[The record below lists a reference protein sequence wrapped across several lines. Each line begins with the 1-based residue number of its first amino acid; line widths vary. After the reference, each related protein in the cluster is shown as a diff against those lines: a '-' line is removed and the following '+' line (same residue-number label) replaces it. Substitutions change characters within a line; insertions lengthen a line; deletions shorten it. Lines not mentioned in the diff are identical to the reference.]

1 MCQRCTSRVLYHRQ
15 QPLSSKR
22 IQTKITP
29 TTTWLPKEELADFKV
44 AIADAILTLTNS
56 NVAANARM
64 DKFET
69 ELHEIRDIL
78 QDLHA
83 SVRNL
88 IETNRRAI
96 RFTASEE

>member
-1 MCQRCTSRVLYHRQ
+1 M
-15 QPLSSKR
+15 
-22 IQTKITP
+22 
-29 TTTWLPKEELADFKV
+29 TTAEHTHNDLATKEELADFKV
-44 AIADAILTLTNS
+44 VIADAILTLTTS
-56 NVAANARM
+56 NVAANERM

-78 QDLHA
+78 QDLHE

-96 RFTASEE
+96 GFTPSDD

>member
-1 MCQRCTSRVLYHRQ
+1 MTNRDDNHVHDDLET
-15 QPLSSKR
+15 
-22 IQTKITP
+22 
-29 TTTWLPKEELADFKV
+29 KEELADFKV
-44 AIADAILTLTNS
+44 AIADAILALTNS

-64 DKFET
+64 GRFKT

-78 QDLHA
+78 QDLHG

-96 RFTASEE
+96 GFTSPEE

>member
-1 MCQRCTSRVLYHRQ
+1 MANIDNNHDHSDLAT
-15 QPLSSKR
+15 
-22 IQTKITP
+22 
-29 TTTWLPKEELADFKV
+29 KEEVAEFKV
-44 AIADAILTLTNS
+44 VIADAILTLTNS

-64 DKFET
+64 DKFEA

-96 RFTASEE
+96 GFTASED